1 MKTLEVFLAHAVT
14 VEEEAADRYDE
25 LAAAMEVHHNEDVA
39 ALFRRM
45 AGYSRRHL
53 AEATERAQR
62 AGGLPELKP
71 WEYQWGTGESPES
84 GPVEA
89 SHYLMTPHH
98 ALQLAMKAE
107 RGARDFYAGVAGRV
121 DDPVIRAAAEEFAEE
136 EAEHVAELERWLER
150 YPEPRPGWD
159 EDLDPPVSVD

>member
-14 VEEEAADRYDE
+14 VEDEAAQRYDE
-25 LAAAMEVHHNEDVA
+25 LADVMDVHHNDEVA

-53 AEATERAQR
+53 AEATERAES
-62 AGGLPELKP
+62 AGGLPDLKP
-71 WEYQWGTGESPES
+71 WEYEWGTGESPES
-84 GPVEA
+84 GPIGD

-107 RGARDFYAGVAGRV
+107 RGARDFYAGIAAHAE
-121 DDPVIRAAAEEFAEE
+121 DPNIRAAAEEFAEE
-136 EAEHVAELERWLER
+136 EAEHVAELKRWLER
-150 YPEPRPGWD
+150 YPEPKPGWD